1 MSQYVTNGY
10 KEMAE
15 DHLSTLL
22 KMKYGSPYDATQQLH
37 MPIPEIRDTYF
48 EFQRQLY
55 KYSGPQGGLSMN
67 IHIDNYNDNSRH
79 IHLTE

>member
-22 KMKYGSPYDATQQLH
+22 KMKYGSPFDATQQLH
-37 MPIPEIRDTYF
+37 MQIPEIRDTYF

-55 KYSGPQGGLSMN
+55 KYSGPITLN
-67 IHIDNYNDNSRH
+67 IYQKGSNYYDNSRH
-79 IHLTE
+79 ITIN